1 MKSYLEPSCRPIS
14 QRTAAS
20 PPPARAASCLPAS
33 RSPQSANERGGTSS
47 FRRTVDG
54 FVAQLKNPKKP
65 SINRTIVDLV
75 AADVLRFAS
84 RTQEVSA

>member
-1 MKSYLEPSCRPIS
+1 MPSRVEIS
-14 QRTAAS
+14 AICQREG
-20 PPPARAASCLPAS
+20 RDVI
-33 RSPQSANERGGTSS
+33 